1 MDVGMQLTS
10 ALLDR
15 VGGERHTAAALK
27 PGTRLRM
34 LGGPQGGSERGGE
47 PEKRKFLAPQWGS
60 NPDHPGSR
68 KSVLRL
74 RYTGPFNSQ
83 KKI

>member
-34 LGGPQGGSERGGE
+34 LGGPQGGSERGGG
-47 PEKRKFLAPQWGS
+47 PEKRKFLAPQ
-60 NPDHPGSR
+60 
-68 KSVLRL
+68 
-74 RYTGPFNSQ
+74 
-83 KKI
+83 